1 MNNYYCRSYETTE
14 VWDHCRNSLWGPQS
28 AKAAFV
34 KIYLYVWMWLSTL
47 ITILVWFSPRLVQI
61 SLWNCWKGL
70 LVKKIHVVQVP
81 LSEWIWIL
89 SLNKLQIFPFKNHV
103 GNLKL
108 NGFFLKTQQIGHK
121 RLFQTF
127 LKWQKEWTLNLN
139 YWYQFCHL
147 SYIQYW
153 NNFVNL
159 KFTRKHA

>member
-34 KIYLYVWMWLSTL
+34 QIYLYVWMWLSTL
-47 ITILVWFSPRLVQI
+47 IAILVWFSPRLVQI
-61 SLWNCWKGL
+61 SMWNCWKGL

-108 NGFFLKTQQIGHK
+108 NYFFLKIS
-121 RLFQTF
+121 RLVTKDSFKHF
-127 LKWQKEWTLNLN
+127 
-139 YWYQFCHL
+139 
-147 SYIQYW
+147 W
-153 NNFVNL
+153 NG
-159 KFTRKHA
+159 RKHGH